1 MAMSS
6 SGPRKRSMAMSSSG
20 PRKAF
25 PTKSVSTT
33 VPCEDARKES
43 ENMVAQKK
51 KLMHV
56 FNETDKQ
63 ASIVQEDV
71 CFKETEKKTFLIQ
84 EDFKKTHVFWSQQ
97 STPFT
102 VSQASRAC
110 RVLAR
115 SEASM
120 MTSSQN

>member
-1 MAMSS
+1 
-6 SGPRKRSMAMSSSG
+6 
-20 PRKAF
+20 
-25 PTKSVSTT
+25 
-33 VPCEDARKES
+33 
-43 ENMVAQKK
+43 MVAQKK

-115 SEASM
+115 SEAIGSQHDDLLAKLVARWM
-120 MTSSQN
+120 MCL